1 MLIEVTSADGWFDL
15 AISQEWQEDVYF
27 NAFLKELTSLGLEYD
42 LLYSAPNVP
51 ARFCLG

>member
-1 MLIEVTSADGWFDL
+1 MLIEVTSIGD
-15 AISQEWQEDVYF
+15 Y
-27 NAFLKELTSLGLEYD
+27 AFLKELTSLGLEYD